1 MPSSSRLGS
10 RGNGED
16 VSGGSSGPF
25 ASGGVARRPGASAR
39 ARRAQHRCHH
49 YFTDTRKLSFACNW
63 ASHLTSIGVGGLIVQ
78 SGLKLSGSRGSSS
91 AEEGSNMAWRCA
103 DAPAHAPTGGSS
115 QPTCRHGHDSR
126 GAHSTCSGGAGE
138 IFWFEVAATQVWEGT
153 KTEQISFAGITHDR
167 KAS

>member
-1 MPSSSRLGS
+1 MRMCLVALPARSRA
-10 RGNGED
+10 EEWHD
-16 VSGGSSGPF
+16 VQVLVREH
-25 ASGGVARRPGASAR
+25 AEHNTVVAT
-39 ARRAQHRCHH
+39 
-49 YFTDTRKLSFACNW
+49 FTDTRKLSFACNW